1 MLETSNQ
8 DEPYGC
14 NTMMTQ
20 SRKACHLMSDS
31 SCRNTEE
38 SKENR
43 SMKAVRLVEAH
54 YPLQMQEIPVPT
66 IGESDVLVR
75 VRAAGICHSDVHYR
89 AGKSPGQ
96 PLPRTLG
103 HEIAGV
109 VEQVGSRVTTV
120 KVGHR
125 ICVHYVLSCGECSY
139 CNSG

>member
-43 SMKAVRLVEAH
+43 SMKAVRLVEVH
-54 YPLQMQEIPVPT
+54 HPLQLQEIPMPT

-89 AGKSPGQ
+89 EGTSPIGT
-96 PLPRTLG
+96 LPRTPG
-103 HEIAGV
+103 HEIAGI
-109 VEQVGSRVTTV
+109 VEQVGKQVTTV
-120 KVGHR
+120 KVGER
-125 ICVHYVLSCGECSY
+125 VCI
-139 CNSG
+139 